1 MASPFQPSST
11 TWEDTDIST
20 RYEKSVIPG
29 IDIEE
34 TSADGGNNP
43 LEGINFEGPP
53 TLQTKARKL
62 CYEYRDIISDSLG
75 NKPAKVNAPMSIDID
90 EGRWFKQ

>member
-53 TLQTKARKL
+53 TLLKL
-62 CYEYRDIISDSLG
+62 VNCATSSGISL
-75 NKPAKVNAPMSIDID
+75 VI
-90 EGRWFKQ
+90 R